1 MSLISPEN
9 AARIL
14 SDLVA
19 IPSVNPMGR
28 EYAGAA
34 PVERGVT
41 EYLERLF
48 APYGVAMQ
56 RQTYGTPHENLLI
69 VAPGRTEGAA
79 TLFESHMDTV
89 PAEDWQ
95 ERAFIPRREGGRI
108 LGRGAC
114 DDKGPL
120 TAMALAVLD
129 LLESGTTP
137 PHPILF
143 LAAGDEE
150 YAQTGIKHFRTGA
163 WDVGRGVF
171 GEPTNMVPI
180 VQHKGTIRWDITV
193 HGRSAHTA
201 RPELGINAITGAM
214 TVIAA
219 LGEHQRALQQQ
230 YVSPLITGPT
240 LTVTMIRGGRT
251 RNSVPDECTLAVD
264 FRVLPGMALD
274 RARAGVIGALDAL
287 GLRITHGEPQLMTP
301 PLQTPPEDAFSQ
313 AVLGICRQWLGNDIT
328 LQGVPYGTD
337 ASWISDRAPA
347 LVLGP
352 GSIVSAHAVDEEID
366 VAEVV
371 QGAEIY
377 REIMRTDFHWGDE

>member
-1 MSLISPEN
+1 MNFISSEN

-14 SDLVA
+14 ADLVA

-28 EYAGAA
+28 DYDGAM

-56 RQTYGTPHENLLI
+56 RQSYGTTHENLLI
-69 VAPGRTEGAA
+69 ALPGRNEGAA

-89 PAEDWQ
+89 PAEDWK
-95 ERAFIPRREGGRI
+95 ERAFTPRREGGRL

-120 TAMALAVLD
+120 TAMALAALD

-150 YAQTGIKHFRTGA
+150 YAQTGIKHFRAGA
-163 WDVGRGVF
+163 WEVGRAVF
-171 GEPTNMVPI
+171 GEPTKMVPI

-201 RPELGINAITGAM
+201 RPELGVNAISGAM
-214 TVIAA
+214 EVIAA
-219 LGEHQRALQQQ
+219 LAEQQRALQQEH
-230 YVSPLITGPT
+230 VSPLITGPT
-240 LTVTMIRGGRT
+240 LTVSMIRGGRT

-264 FRVLPGMALD
+264 FRILPGMALD
-274 RARAGVIGALDAL
+274 AARDGVIGALDAL
-287 GLRITHGEPQLMTP
+287 NLQITHAEPQLMTP
-301 PLQTPPEDAFSQ
+301 PLQTPPEHAFSQ
-313 AVLGICRQWLGNDIT
+313 AVLGICRHWLGKGTT
-328 LQGVPYGTD
+328 LEGVPYGTD

-352 GSIVSAHAVDEEID
+352 GSIVSAHAIDEEID

-377 REIMRTDFHWGDE
+377 REIMRTDFRES

>member
-1 MSLISPEN
+1 
-9 AARIL
+9 
-14 SDLVA
+14 
-19 IPSVNPMGR
+19 MGR
-28 EYAGAA
+28 PYDGAV

-48 APYGVAMQ
+48 APYGVEMQ
-56 RQTYGTPHENLLI
+56 RQSYGATHESLLI
-69 VAPGRTEGAA
+69 VAPGRTEGGA

-89 PAEDWQ
+89 PAEDWS
-95 ERAFIPRREGGRI
+95 ERAFTPRRVGDRL

-120 TAMALAVLD
+120 TAMALALLDVL
-129 LLESGTTP
+129 ERETPP

-150 YAQTGIKHFRTGA
+150 YAQTGIKHFRSGA
-163 WDVGRGVF
+163 WDVGRAVF
-171 GEPTNMVPI
+171 GEPTSLVPI
-180 VQHKGTIRWDITV
+180 VQHKGTIRWDITI

-201 RPELGINAITGAM
+201 RPELGVNAISGAM
-214 TVIAA
+214 QVIAA
-219 LGEHQRALQQQ
+219 LAEHQRALQQQ

-240 LTVTMIRGGRT
+240 LTVAMIRGGRT

-264 FRVLPGMALD
+264 FRVLPGMELDAAREGVIRALD
-274 RARAGVIGALDAL
+274 TL
-287 GLRITHGEPQLMTP
+287 GLRITHSEPQLMTP
-301 PLQTPPEDAFSQ
+301 ALQTPAEHPFSQ
-313 AVLGICRQWLGNDIT
+313 AVLRLCRQRLGRAID
-328 LQGVPYGTD
+328 LEGVPYGTD

-352 GSIVSAHAVDEEID
+352 GSIVSAHAIDEEIE

-377 REIMRTDFHWGDE
+377 RDIMLADFCGG

>member
-1 MSLISPEN
+1 MSFISPEN

-14 SDLVA
+14 ADLVA

-28 EYAGAA
+28 DHPGAV

-56 RQTYGTPHENLLI
+56 RQTYGSTHENLLI
-69 VAPGRTEGAA
+69 PVPGRTEGAA

-89 PAEDWQ
+89 PAEDWK
-95 ERAFIPRREGGRI
+95 ERAFTPRREGDRL

-150 YAQTGIKHFRTGA
+150 YAQTGIKHFRSGT
-163 WDVGRGVF
+163 WNVGRGIF
-171 GEPTNMVPI
+171 GEPTKMVPI

-201 RPELGINAITGAM
+201 RPELGVNAISGAM
-214 TVIAA
+214 QVIAA
-219 LGEHQRALQQQ
+219 LAEHQRALQQRHT
-230 YVSPLITGPT
+230 SPLITSPT

-251 RNSVPDECTLAVD
+251 RNAVPDECTLAVD

-274 RARAGVIGALDAL
+274 ASREDVIAALAAL
-287 GLRITHGEPQLMTP
+287 GLQITHREPQLMTP
-301 PLQTPPEDAFSQ
+301 PLQTAPEDAFSQ
-313 AVLGICRQWLGNDIT
+313 AVLGICRQWLGDATT
-328 LQGVPYGTD
+328 LEGVPYGTD

-352 GSIVSAHAVDEEID
+352 GSIVSAHAIDEEIEI
-366 VAEVV
+366 AEVV

-377 REIMRTDFHWGDE
+377 REIMLTDFR